1 MHYIGKKLDFFKV
14 QITRLD
20 GEVIWEKNYK
30 SKPAAELG
38 YFMQVVCKKHV
49 PSLVVLYGPTEV
61 VISFAYVR
69 KDGVLTNWPPLHQLN

>member
-1 MHYIGKKLDFFKV
+1 MSKKLDFYKV

-20 GEVIWEKNYK
+20 GGVIWEKQFQ
-30 SKPAAELG
+30 SKAAAELG

-49 PSLVVLYGPTEV
+49 PALVVLYGPGEA

>member
-1 MHYIGKKLDFFKV
+1 MSKKLGFYKV
-14 QITRLD
+14 QITHLN
-20 GEVIWEKNYK
+20 GEVIWEKQFKN
-30 SKPAAELG
+30 KPAAELG

-49 PSLVVLYGPTEV
+49 PALVVLYGPQEV